1 MYEFKGEVSTVIKNI
16 WFYVNYMLI
25 LTISNAG
32 LRNNGETIAAGLA
45 F

>member
-1 MYEFKGEVSTVIKNI
+1 MYKGEVSTVIKNI

-25 LTISNAG
+25 LTINNAD